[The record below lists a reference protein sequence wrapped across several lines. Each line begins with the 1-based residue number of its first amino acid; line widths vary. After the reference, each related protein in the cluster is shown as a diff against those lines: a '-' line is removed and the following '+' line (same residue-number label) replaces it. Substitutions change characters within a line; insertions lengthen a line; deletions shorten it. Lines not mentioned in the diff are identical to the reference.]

1 MFKNI
6 TQLAQ
11 MLRGGGQMAERLRRA
26 KADLGSRFFQRN
38 SKCGTV
44 VVEMNGLGHMKSIRI
59 ANDSASPPN
68 HVDMEIIIAETVN
81 EAIQEA
87 RRLHIAAIRQ
97 MTGDIQLPG
106 LDQLLNELND

>member
-11 MLRGGGQMAERLRRA
+11 MLRGGGQMADRLRRA
-26 KADLGSRFFQRN
+26 KTDLGSRFFQRT
-38 SKCGTV
+38 SSCGTV

-59 ANDSASPPN
+59 GESSTVSVSSSELELLIAN
-68 HVDMEIIIAETVN
+68 TVN

-97 MTGDIQLPG
+97 MTGDISLPG